1 MTGEVSP
8 VGGAGELRASHADR
22 DRVVEVLR
30 IAAGDGRISA
40 DELDQRLEAALTAR
54 TLGELTVLTADL
66 PLSPAHAAGMTAGPP
81 KDLVRIEC
89 GSGVAEREGPWL
101 VPRAME
107 VRVTS
112 GAVRLDFTEATITEP
127 ELRIDAEVRSGA
139 LTLLTRPGI
148 EVDLD
153 AVTTASGIARVQRP
167 AGPASPVILRIVVT
181 GSVDSG
187 VIRARPPRRTFWQW
201 LLRRPATRRALPG

>member
-1 MTGEVSP
+1 MTGDLSP
-8 VGGAGELRASHADR
+8 AGGAGELRASHADR

-30 IAAGDGRISA
+30 IAAGDGRITA

-54 TLGELTVLTADL
+54 TLGELTVLTTDL
-66 PLSPAHAAGMTAGPP
+66 PLSPAHAAGVIAGPP

-89 GSGVAEREGPWL
+89 GGGVAEREGPWL
-101 VPRAME
+101 VPRAMQ

-112 GAVRLDFTEATITEP
+112 GAVRLDFTEATITGP

-153 AVTTASGIARVQRP
+153 EVTTASGIAKVQRP
-167 AGPASPVILRIVVT
+167 AGPASPVILRIVVS

-187 VIRARPPRRTFWQW
+187 VIRARPPRRTFWQR